1 MKLTV
6 FTPTYNRR
14 KLLTRLYESLK
25 SQTCTDFTWLIVDDG
40 STDDTALFVETW
52 QQEGILP
59 IRYVRVENGG
69 KMRAHNRGVELCDTE
84 LFLCVD
90 SDDWLVK
97 QAVEIIYA
105 QAAHLEDTKVVG
117 IVAHKGKNENEP
129 LYDVPFPKSGT
140 STLYGLYLNGFRGET
155 TLVFKT
161 AVLKQYPFPEID
173 GEKYV
178 PEDYIYD
185 KIDTKYVLY
194 ILPQIL
200 TVCELVSDGYT
211 DSLKRLKTDNPRAWY
226 LYYAQRAKITP
237 VSLLKWKYLGYYICY
252 AKRCHESVW
261 KQDMISPLFVLTGYP
276 FAWILKW
283 TGRA

>member
-1 MKLTV
+1 MKLTI

-14 KLLTRLYESLK
+14 ELLPRLYESLRK
-25 SQTCTDFTWLIVDDG
+25 QTCTDFIWLIVDDG
-40 STDDTALFVETW
+40 STDDTGSLIDAWKREAAFL
-52 QQEGILP
+52 
-59 IRYVRVENGG
+59 IRYERTENGG
-69 KMRAHNRGVELCDTE
+69 KMRAHNRGVELCDTG

-90 SDDWLVK
+90 SDDWLVED
-97 QAVEIIYA
+97 AVETIYA
-105 QAAHLEDTKVVG
+105 QKEHLLSENVAG

-129 LYDVPFPKSGT
+129 LYDIPFPKSGT

-161 AVLKQYPFPEID
+161 EILKQYPFPEID

-178 PEDYIYD
+178 PEDFIYD
-185 KIDTKYVLY
+185 KIDAKYVLY
-194 ILPQIL
+194 ILPRIL

-211 DSLKRLKTDNPRAWY
+211 DSLKRLKADNPRAWY
-226 LYYAQRAKITP
+226 LYYAQRARITP
-237 VSLLKWKYLGYYICY
+237 LSVLKWKYLGYYICY
-252 AKRCHESVW
+252 AKRCHEPVW
-261 KQDMISPLFVLTGYP
+261 RQNMISPIFVLTGYP